1 MPPVVQAGDHRM
13 IAGADEALVIADT
26 GAEGRA
32 NNQVVREQVQEVYG
46 LVVNEG
52 NHK

>member
-1 MPPVVQAGDHRM
+1 MPPVVQAGDHHL
-13 IAGADEALVIADT
+13 IAGAVEALVIADR

-46 LVVNEG
+46 LVVNEVD
-52 NHK
+52 HK

>member
-1 MPPVVQAGDHRM
+1 MPPVVQVGDHRS
-13 IAGADEALVIADT
+13 IAGADKALVTADR

-32 NNQVVREQVQEVYG
+32 NDQVVCEQVQEVYG

-52 NHK
+52 DHK